1 MKTDCNG
8 CKWFVDNE
16 CVMGLYCPVTYECE
30 DRRKPVEESCAL
42 CEYYLGMGR
51 CTLNLEHECAE
62 SRREMYTLMKAVKR
76 SCSECDHNINHDC
89 TVGIAIHF
97 TDIRQ
102 SERCEAFV
110 SWPKVPNWG
119 WRD

>member
-8 CKWFVDNE
+8 CKWFANGE
-16 CVMGLYCPVTYECE
+16 CVMGLECPVTYECE

-76 SCSECDHNINHDC
+76 SCKECDRYINGKC
-89 TVGIAIHF
+89 SKGFTVKG
-97 TDIRQ
+97 
-102 SERCEAFV
+102 CEAFV